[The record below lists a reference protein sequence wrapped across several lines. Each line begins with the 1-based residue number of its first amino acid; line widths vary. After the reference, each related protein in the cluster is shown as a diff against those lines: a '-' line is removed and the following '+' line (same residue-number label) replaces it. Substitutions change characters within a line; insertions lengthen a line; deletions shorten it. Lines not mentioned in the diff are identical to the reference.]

1 MRQEFDVC
9 MTFLVCW
16 SPTAEAEFFT
26 LAAVA
31 ILGELQTLPAA
42 PAGVR
47 SRVVQAQLARA
58 NIVHQALVNIWKEEY
73 GHTGL
78 QSLA

>member
-1 MRQEFDVC
+1 MAF
-9 MTFLVCW
+9 FLCSLVSYSGSDGTEC
-16 SPTAEAEFFT
+16 FT
-26 LAAVA
+26 LAAGA
-31 ILGELQTLPAA
+31 ILGEPQTFPAA

-47 SRVVQAQLARA
+47 SRDVQAQLARA